1 MSFMGRNGVILC
13 TLKVKLGQE
22 LSGKMGKLRV
32 IRSTGKGIN
41 FLIVARNK
49 VLFRR
54 AFYAR
59 KWAGKEIPEDQNY
72 FNIIVPMNILPLIGL

>member
-1 MSFMGRNGVILC
+1 MSFIGRNGVHLC
-13 TLKVKLGQE
+13 TLKVKLGHE
-22 LSGKMGKLRV
+22 LHGKMGKLRV

-41 FLIVARNK
+41 FLIVDRNR
-49 VLFRR
+49 VLFPR

-72 FNIIVPMNILPLIGL
+72 FNITVPMRILPLMGL